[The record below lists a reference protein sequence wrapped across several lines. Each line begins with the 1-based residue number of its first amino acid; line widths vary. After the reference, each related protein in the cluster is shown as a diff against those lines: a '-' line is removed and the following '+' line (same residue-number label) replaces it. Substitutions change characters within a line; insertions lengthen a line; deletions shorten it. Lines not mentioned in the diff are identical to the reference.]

1 MTTSRVKKVR
11 TSKRRYCMD
20 TAPGIPLTAAAS
32 AHTELVG
39 QFDRV
44 EALYRSQHGRYVR
57 LAAAIVGSESAH
69 DVVQDAFARVLAGKA
84 RWRGDGPIEAW
95 MWRVVLTEASDHHRR
110 RGRRRRLLDRVGQTR
125 STDAADA
132 PAVDDMFRRP
142 LRMLPTRQ
150 RECVLLRY
158 YGDMTYDQIA
168 QVLGLAPG
176 TVATLLSRA
185 HAQLRSQIEKEDSQ

>member
-1 MTTSRVKKVR
+1 MA
-11 TSKRRYCMD
+11 
-20 TAPGIPLTAAAS
+20 TAPGIPLPATPAVQ
-32 AHTELVG
+32 TELIG
-39 QFDRV
+39 TADRV
-44 EALYRSQHGRYVR
+44 EALYRSHHRRYVR
-57 LAAAIVGSESAH
+57 LAAAMVGPASAH
-69 DVVQDAFARVLAGKA
+69 DVVQDAFARVLAGNA

-110 RGRRRRLLDRVGQTR
+110 RGRRRRLVDRIGQTR
-125 STDAADA
+125 STESADA
-132 PAVDDMFRRP
+132 PAIDDTLRRP
-142 LRMLPTRQ
+142 LRTLPTRQ

>member
-1 MTTSRVKKVR
+1 
-11 TSKRRYCMD
+11 MD
-20 TAPGIPLTAAAS
+20 TASGIPLTAAPVAQ
-32 AHTELVG
+32 TEVVG
-39 QFDRV
+39 MSDRL
-44 EALYRSQHGRYVR
+44 EELYRSHHRRYVR
-57 LAAAIVGSESAH
+57 LAAAIVGPQSAH

-95 MWRVVLTEASDHHRR
+95 MWRVVLTEASERHRR
-110 RGRRRRLLDRVGQTR
+110 RGRRRRLIDRIGQTR
-125 STDAADA
+125 SAESADA
-132 PAVDDMFRRP
+132 PAVDDALRQP

-176 TVATLLSRA
+176 TVAALLSRA